1 MKLHSEPDYRTPHA
15 VEQYDQERRLR
26 MMFRFLLLTCVVCLV
41 LGLISL
47 LIIDSHAIAYA
58 LLILAMLSLPLIWLN
73 HRGFYTLTGLT
84 ISVLILSVANFNL
97 ITGEGLHDPGV
108 VVYPLIVILGGLF
121 FGTRFLP
128 LYILLTVGSIAA
140 VGWMEASN
148 IIETPYT
155 GILDDVLV
163 ISTLTA
169 AGGLIIFEVLK
180 RMERDVLRVRQR
192 EYQYRLL
199 ADTVTDIIWTA
210 DPSLNFTYF
219 SPSIEVLGYSVEDAI
234 SLNFEDLLSPES
246 FKIATET
253 LIQEL
258 ERVEADPRALFES
271 ASVELEIIGA
281 DGNLIWAEIRT
292 SFIRDENGEITG
304 ILGVAR
310 DVSARRQAEE
320 ERSELL
326 TKIQDQA
333 DYTQQIIDTV
343 PEGMVL
349 LGGDQKV
356 VSANRLGREYLGL
369 LSDADVGDPLVQLG
383 RTKLSSLLIP
393 PQDQAWHEVS
403 QGSEFFEIVVEP
415 MVSGDQPFGWV
426 MVIREVTQER
436 ESRRIIQRQ
445 EKLASLGQLAAGIS
459 HDFNNILTVI
469 MLYSNMMMAEA
480 SEKSPKTQDR
490 ISIIHEQASRG
501 ADLILQIL
509 DFSRSSFM
517 EMKPFNL
524 KDFMNQQVN
533 LLERTLPESIHIEL
547 QTGDDE
553 CLVIAD
559 SSRLQ
564 QVMLNLALNARDA
577 MPDGGELIIE
587 LDTAPIEI
595 GDLES
600 LPSSA
605 SVDNWARITVK
616 DTGSGMP
623 EEALSHIFEPFY
635 TTKEPGKGTGLG
647 LAQVWGIILQHSGR
661 IEVDSIVGQGTTF
674 RVYLPMMNVG
684 EPGEIIEDDG
694 YLAGAGEVILVVEDE
709 STVREALVETLKVL
723 GYSTLTAVDG
733 KEALTALANQ
743 GDRIDLVL
751 SDLVMPEL
759 DGKELLREME
769 DRGLNIPCIILS
781 GHPMTDEVDREGFK
795 ALYGWVLKPPDV
807 QKLARTVSSVLHRDS
822 VTEGE
827 DE

>member
-1 MKLHSEPDYRTPHA
+1 MKLHSEPDYRTADA
-15 VEQYDQERRLR
+15 VEQVDQERRQR

-41 LGLISL
+41 LGLMSL
-47 LIIDSHAIAYA
+47 LIIDSYTIAYA
-58 LLILAMLSLPLIWLN
+58 LLILALISLPLMWFN

-128 LYILLTVGSIAA
+128 LYMFLTVGSIAA

-148 IIETPYT
+148 IIKTPYT
-155 GILDDVLV
+155 GVLDDVLV

-169 AGGLIIFEVLK
+169 AGGLIISEVLK
-180 RMERDVLRVRQR
+180 LMERDVLRVRQR

-199 ADTVTDIIWTA
+199 ADTVTDVIWTA

-219 SPSIEVLGYSVEDAI
+219 SPSVEVLGYSVEDALT
-234 SLNFEDLLSPES
+234 LNFEDMLSPES

-258 ERVEADPRALFES
+258 ERVEADPRESFES
-271 ASVELEIIGA
+271 ASVELEVINA
-281 DGNLIWAEIRT
+281 DGNLVWTEVRT
-292 SFIRDENGEITG
+292 SFIRDDDGEITG
-304 ILGVAR
+304 VLGVAR

-320 ERSELL
+320 ERGELL
-326 TKIQDQA
+326 AKIRDQA
-333 DYTQQIIDTV
+333 NHTQQIIDTV

-369 LSDADVGDPLVQLG
+369 LSDADVGDTLVQFG
-383 RTKLSSLLIP
+383 GTEFSSLLNP
-393 PQDQAWHEVS
+393 PQDQSWQEVS
-403 QGSEFFEIVVEP
+403 QGGEIFEIVVEP

-469 MLYSNMMMAEA
+469 MLYSNMLMAEA
-480 SEKSPKTQDR
+480 SDQSPKTLER
-490 ISIIHEQASRG
+490 IAIIHEQASRG
-501 ADLILQIL
+501 ADLVVQIL
-509 DFSRSSFM
+509 DFSRTSFM
-517 EMKPFNL
+517 ELKPFNL
-524 KDFMNQQVN
+524 KDFMNQQVI
-533 LLERTLPESIHIEL
+533 LLERTLPESIHIEW
-547 QTGDDE
+547 QEGEDE

-587 LDTAPIEI
+587 LDAAPIAT
-595 GDLES
+595 GDLET
-600 LPSSA
+600 LPPGA
-605 SVDNWARITVK
+605 STENWARITIK

-647 LAQVWGIILQHSGR
+647 LAQVWGIIRQHSGR

-674 RVYLPMMNVG
+674 RVYLPMMNIG
-684 EPGEIIEDDG
+684 EPGEIFEDEE
-694 YLAGAGEVILVVEDE
+694 YLTGGGEVILVVEDE
-709 STVREALVETLKVL
+709 STVREALVEIIQVL
-723 GYSTLTAVDG
+723 GYSTLTAIDG
-733 KEALTALANQ
+733 NEALATLADQ
-743 GDRIDLVL
+743 GDSIYLVL
-751 SDLVMPEL
+751 SDLVMPEM

-769 DRGLNIPCIILS
+769 GRGLNIPCIILS
-781 GHPMTDEVDREGFK
+781 GHPMTDEVDREDFK
-795 ALYGWVLKPPDV
+795 ALVGWVLKPPDV
-807 QKLARTVSSVLHRDS
+807 QKLARTISRVLHGDS
-822 VTEGE
+822 DPGEG
-827 DE
+827 

>member
-1 MKLHSEPDYRTPHA
+1 MKLHSEPDYGTPDA
-15 VEQYDQERRLR
+15 VEQYDQDRRR
-26 MMFRFLLLTCVVCLV
+26 RTMFRFLLLTFFVCLV
-41 LGLISL
+41 LGLMSL
-47 LIIDSHAIAYA
+47 FIIDSYTIAYA
-58 LLILAMLSLPLIWLN
+58 LLILAILSLPLMWLN

-108 VVYPLIVILGGLF
+108 VVFPLIVILGGLF
-121 FGTRFLP
+121 FGARLLP
-128 LYILLTVGSIAA
+128 LYILFTVGSIVV

-155 GILDDVLV
+155 MILDDVLV
-163 ISTLTA
+163 ISTLSA
-169 AGGLIIFEVLK
+169 AGGLIISEVLK
-180 RMERDVLRVRQR
+180 RMEKDVLRVRQR

-199 ADTVTDIIWTA
+199 ADTVTDVIWTA

-219 SPSIEVLGYSVEDAI
+219 SPSIEVLGYSVEDALTL
-234 SLNFEDLLSPES
+234 SFEDMLSPES

-258 ERVEADPRALFES
+258 ERVEADPRESFES
-271 ASVELEIIGA
+271 ASVELEVIDA
-281 DGNLIWAEIRT
+281 DGNPVWTEVRT
-292 SFIRDENGEITG
+292 SFIRNDDGEITG
-304 ILGVAR
+304 VLGVAR
-310 DVSARRQAEE
+310 DVSTRRQAEE

-326 TKIQDQA
+326 AKIQDQA
-333 DYTQQIIDTV
+333 NHTQQIIDTV

-356 VSANRLGREYLGL
+356 VSANRLGREYLSL
-369 LSDADVGDPLVQLG
+369 LSDANVGDTLVRFGGTQF
-383 RTKLSSLLIP
+383 SSLLIP
-393 PQDQAWHEVS
+393 PQDQVWHEVNK
-403 QGSEFFEIVVEP
+403 GGETFEIVVEP
-415 MVSGDQPFGWV
+415 IASGDRSYGWV

-436 ESRRIIQRQ
+436 ESREIIQRQ

-480 SEKSPKTQDR
+480 SEQSPKTLDK

-501 ADLILQIL
+501 ADLVVQIL

-517 EMKPFNL
+517 ELKPFNL
-524 KDFMNQQVN
+524 KHFMKQQIN
-533 LLERTLPESIHIEL
+533 LLERTLPESIHIEC
-547 QTGDDE
+547 QTSEDE

-577 MPDGGELIIE
+577 MPDGGELSIE
-587 LDTAPIEI
+587 LDTAPIES
-595 GDLES
+595 GDLET
-600 LPSSA
+600 LPPGA
-605 SVDNWARITVK
+605 STENWARITVK

-623 EEALSHIFEPFY
+623 EETLSHIFEPFY

-647 LAQVWGIILQHSGR
+647 LAQVWGIILRHSGR

-674 RVYLPMMNVG
+674 RVYLPMIAVG
-684 EPGEIIEDDG
+684 EPGEIFEDDE
-694 YLAGAGEVILVVEDE
+694 YLAGGGEVILVVEDE
-709 STVREALVETLKVL
+709 STVREALVETLQVL
-723 GYSTLTAVDG
+723 GYSTLTAIDG
-733 KEALTALANQ
+733 NEALATLDDQ
-743 GDRIDLVL
+743 GDGIDLVV
-751 SDLVMPEL
+751 SDLVMPGL

-769 DRGLNIPCIILS
+769 GRGLNIPCIILS
-781 GHPMTDEVDREGFK
+781 GHPMTDEMDREDFK
-795 ALYGWVLKPPDV
+795 SLNGWILKPPDV
-807 QKLARTVSSVLHRDS
+807 QKLAGTISRVLRGDS
-822 VTEGE
+822 NPEE
-827 DE
+827 L

>member
-1 MKLHSEPDYRTPHA
+1 
-15 VEQYDQERRLR
+15 
-26 MMFRFLLLTCVVCLV
+26 
-41 LGLISL
+41 
-47 LIIDSHAIAYA
+47 
-58 LLILAMLSLPLIWLN
+58 
-73 HRGFYTLTGLT
+73 
-84 ISVLILSVANFNL
+84 
-97 ITGEGLHDPGV
+97 
-108 VVYPLIVILGGLF
+108 
-121 FGTRFLP
+121 
-128 LYILLTVGSIAA
+128 
-140 VGWMEASN
+140 MEASN

-169 AGGLIIFEVLK
+169 AGGLIISEVLK

-199 ADTVTDIIWTA
+199 ADTVTDVIWTA

-219 SPSIEVLGYSVEDAI
+219 SPSVEVLGYSVEDALT
-234 SLNFEDLLSPES
+234 LNFEDMLSPES

-258 ERVEADPRALFES
+258 ERVEADPRESFES
-271 ASVELEIIGA
+271 ASVELEVINA
-281 DGNLIWAEIRT
+281 DGNPVWTEVRT
-292 SFIRDENGEITG
+292 SFIRDDDGEITG
-304 ILGVAR
+304 VLGVAR

-320 ERSELL
+320 ERGELL
-326 TKIQDQA
+326 AKIQDQA
-333 DYTQQIIDTV
+333 NHTQQIIDTV

-369 LSDADVGDPLVQLG
+369 LSDADVGDTLVQFG
-383 RTKLSSLLIP
+383 GTEFSSLLNP
-393 PQDQAWHEVS
+393 PQDQAWQEVS
-403 QGSEFFEIVVEP
+403 QGGEIFEIVVEP

-469 MLYSNMMMAEA
+469 MLYSNMLIAEA
-480 SEKSPKTQDR
+480 SDHSPKTLER

-501 ADLILQIL
+501 ADLVVQIL
-509 DFSRSSFM
+509 DFSRTSFM
-517 EMKPFNL
+517 ELKPFNL
-524 KDFMNQQVN
+524 KDFLNQQVI
-533 LLERTLPESIHIEL
+533 LLERTLPESIHIEW
-547 QTGDDE
+547 QEGEDE

-577 MPDGGELIIE
+577 MPARGDLIIE
-587 LDTAPIEI
+587 LDAAPIAT
-595 GDLES
+595 GDLGT
-600 LPSSA
+600 LPPGA
-605 SVDNWARITVK
+605 STENWARITVK

-647 LAQVWGIILQHSGR
+647 LAQVWGIIRQHSGR

-674 RVYLPMMNVG
+674 RVYLPMMNIG
-684 EPGEIIEDDG
+684 EPGEIFEDEE
-694 YLAGAGEVILVVEDE
+694 YLTGGGEVILVVEDE
-709 STVREALVETLKVL
+709 STVQEALVETIQVL
-723 GYSTLTAVDG
+723 GYSTLTAIDG
-733 KEALTALANQ
+733 NEALATLADQ

-751 SDLVMPEL
+751 SDLVMPEM

-769 DRGLNIPCIILS
+769 GRGLNIPCIILS
-781 GHPMTDEVDREGFK
+781 GHPMTDEVDREDFK
-795 ALYGWVLKPPDV
+795 ALVGWVLKPPDV
-807 QKLARTVSSVLHRDS
+807 QKLARTISRVLHGDS
-822 VTEGE
+822 GPREV
-827 DE
+827 